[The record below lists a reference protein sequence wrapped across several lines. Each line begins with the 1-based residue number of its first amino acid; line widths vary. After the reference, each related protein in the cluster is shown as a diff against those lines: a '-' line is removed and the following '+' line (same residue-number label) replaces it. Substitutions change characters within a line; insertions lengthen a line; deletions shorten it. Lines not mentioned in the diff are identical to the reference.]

1 MSAPFS
7 TRRALA
13 VARKEWREL
22 ASNRTV
28 LLSAALV
35 PLVFTGL
42 AVVSLAALVRL
53 APAVI
58 PSASP
63 PLRDLVERLVREMST
78 MFLVIPSAVPSLVAA
93 TSVVGEKQS
102 RSLEALLAT
111 PLRTTE
117 LVAGKLVTATL
128 LGVIPTV
135 CAWATFVGAAHAIVD
150 ADLRDLLAPPPL
162 VALVLLVGPNVAA
175 LSTAL
180 TLMVSSRAETVQS
193 AQTASGLMVLPLV
206 GLAVGQAMGAVTL
219 TTPGVIVAAV
229 ALAGITVGAVQLCA
243 SLFERETVLTRWK

>member
-1 MSAPFS
+1 MSAAVS

-42 AVVSLAALVRL
+42 AVLSLAALVRL
-53 APAVI
+53 VPALI

-63 PLRDLVERLVREMST
+63 PMRELVERLVHEMTT

-93 TSVVGEKQS
+93 TSMVGEKQS

-117 LVAGKLVTATL
+117 LVAGKLVAATL
-128 LGVIPTV
+128 LGVIPTLV
-135 CAWATFVGAAHAIVD
+135 AWGTFVGAAYAIVD
-150 ADLRDLLAPPPL
+150 ADLRDLLAPTPL
-162 VALVLLVGPNVAA
+162 AALVLLVGPNVAT
-175 LSTAL
+175 LSTTL

-219 TTPGVIVAAV
+219 TTPSVIVAV
-229 ALAGITVGAVQLCA
+229 IALAGLNVGAVLLCA